1 MSNSNSGRQYFVSN
15 SSLCK
20 TEIYVWQ
27 HLLSNISLSI
37 WCQTVVCVKSLTE
50 VYVKQESVHV
60 KHQFIWNSTLCQTAV
75 CVKQQFMSDKKY
87 FVSNSSLS
95 SLSQTVVYVKQK
107 FMSNS
112 NLCQTVPFVKKQFLS
127 SRRLIVSNR
136 IFCQSVVCIKQQ
148 FASNSSLFS
157 LSTKGHRAN
166 LDQKQMYDFK
176 LSLYNYS
183 NFIQGQQQF
192 PCLDARSK

>member
-112 NLCQTVPFVKKQFLS
+112 NLCQTVPFVKKQFFVKQKVNCVKQEFLS
-127 SRRLIVSNR
+127 I
-136 IFCQSVVCIKQQ
+136 
-148 FASNSSLFS
+148 SSLYK
-157 LSTKGHRAN
+157 TAVCV
-166 LDQKQMYDFK
+166 KQ
-176 LSLYNYS
+176 
-183 NFIQGQQQF
+183 
-192 PCLDARSK
+192 